1 MEFTKLFLLNQNFI
15 SIFNSLLNIVFSLQ
29 NDFFFKLNSRDSFFI
44 SQIPFINIQSFC
56 RHFIP
61 TLVLLVEYYSFPMN
75 FLSAIA
81 HTMLLEPRSQISC
94 VCDAVAMTT
103 LISWTSRSVVRKG
116 YPSDLGSYAKLIS
129 DCRKNIQMPLY

>member
-1 MEFTKLFLLNQNFI
+1 MNIKTNRMLKTHFLPHKYP
-15 SIFNSLLNIVFSLQ
+15 LLIYEVFRRQ
-29 NDFFFKLNSRDSFFI
+29 
-44 SQIPFINIQSFC
+44 
-56 RHFIP
+56 FIP
-61 TLVLLVEYYSFPMN
+61 TLVLLVEYYSFPMK

-94 VCDAVAMTT
+94 VCDAVAMAT
-103 LISWTSRSVVRKG
+103 LISWTSRSIVRKG